1 VAATAAIA
9 QTREM
14 TAQPNV
20 ESTATGRQSAP
31 AKKTPV
37 GEGLVAS
44 EEDRDSLTVLPLCI
58 VPLETRSLQRGRLVK
73 NVHLT
78 GVVEFFK
85 DEVAGSGQL
94 YPDQLPEHFGWED
107 TSLHPDLVTIR
118 QLANLNSFDIYSL
131 RVELRKLGINVDDQ
145 EQLKLSEKKNK
156 ELGGYMSNFTAPL
169 MKQVYGSAEN
179 RFNDFDQLVGMFYS
193 PNKDDALRNLRLLA
207 EKLDIKLE
215 EVPRFLEDYADISLS
230 LAYFKEQL
238 DTIVPRVMAFLEYI
252 PRFRKHHQLRND
264 RQFMVACDVMEPRL
278 NNIITSITGRFEN
291 FHQHSANLWESIT
304 AERFKR
310 VRKLIKSHHSTV
322 GGVLCGLHVKMNAWH
337 ERFSEMQDSAGI
349 MRRSEFL
356 MTDMRQGMQKIE
368 EIEQSAPQLA
378 NVD

>member
-1 VAATAAIA
+1 
-9 QTREM
+9 M
-14 TAQPNV
+14 TAQPKAEQVLDDAAN
-20 ESTATGRQSAP
+20 AP
-31 AKKTPV
+31 MEPV
-37 GEGLVAS
+37 RAPEKLVAS
-44 EEDRDSLTVLPLCI
+44 EEDRDSLTILPLCI

-107 TSLHPDLVTIR
+107 TALHPDLVTIR
-118 QLANLNSFDIYSL
+118 QLANLNSYDIYSL
-131 RVELRKLGINVDDQ
+131 RVELRKLGVDVENED
-145 EQLKLSEKKNK
+145 QLKLSEKKHQ
-156 ELGGYMSNFTAPL
+156 ELNGYMTAFTAPL
-169 MKQVYGSAEN
+169 MAQVYGSTDSNIDSFE
-179 RFNDFDQLVGMFYS
+179 QLVGMFYS
-193 PNKDDALRNLRLLA
+193 PDKGDALKNLRLLA

-215 EVPRFLEDYADISLS
+215 EVPRFLEDYADIFLS
-230 LAYFKEQL
+230 LAYFKERL
-238 DTIVPRVMAFLEYI
+238 DKIVPQVMEFLEYI

-291 FHQHSANLWESIT
+291 FEQHSANLWENIT
-304 AERFKR
+304 AERFKA

-322 GGVLCGLHVKMNAWH
+322 GGVLCGLHVKMNAWE
-337 ERFSEMQDSAGI
+337 ERFKDVEVSAAI

-356 MTDMRQGMQKIE
+356 MSDMRQGLQKVE
-368 EIEQSAPQLA
+368 EIEKSAPQIP

>member
-1 VAATAAIA
+1 MAANVAIA
-9 QTREM
+9 QSDDM
-14 TAQPNV
+14 SAQPQAQATASE
-20 ESTATGRQSAP
+20 ESSAP
-31 AKKTPV
+31 LRAVKAEEK
-37 GEGLVAS
+37 LIAS
-44 EEDRDSLTVLPLCI
+44 AEDRDSLTVLPLCI

-78 GVVEFFK
+78 GVMEFFK

-107 TSLHPDLVTIR
+107 NSLHPDLVTIR
-118 QLANLNSFDIYSL
+118 QLAGLNSFDIYSL
-131 RVELRKLGINVDDQ
+131 RVELRKLGINVDNED
-145 EQLKLSEKKNK
+145 QLKLSDKKNK
-156 ELGGYMSNFTAPL
+156 ELGGYMTNFTAPL

-179 RFNDFDQLVGMFYS
+179 RVDDFDQLVGMFYS

-215 EVPRFLEDYADISLS
+215 EVPRFLEDYADIFLS

-238 DTIVPRVMAFLEYI
+238 DTIVPRVMEFLEYI
-252 PRFRKHHQLRND
+252 PLFRKNHQLRND
-264 RQFMVACDVMEPRL
+264 RQFMTACDIMEPRL
-278 NNIITSITGRFEN
+278 NNIITSITGRFED
-291 FHQHSANLWESIT
+291 FDQHSANLWENIT
-304 AERFKR
+304 AERFR
-310 VRKLIKSHHSTV
+310 QVRKLIKSYHSTV
-322 GGVLCGLHVKMNAWH
+322 GGVLCGLHVKMNAWQ
-337 ERFSEMQDSAGI
+337 ERFGEVQDGAAI

-356 MTDMRQGMQKIE
+356 MSDMRQGLQKIE